1 MLTECEHMQTA
12 LIGRKRRRLGGQT
25 LIEFTLA
32 LPLLLLTLSGVL
44 NTGWLIYRTATLQ
57 FAVREACRFAVTNQT
72 MALTDTSGK
81 SYGVIESARYIVQK
95 RAMGFLGSKT
105 TDTGYS
111 FIHVRYYNPSSS
123 FTTPDTSATANQ
135 GGNIVE
141 VSVEGFIGTNLV
153 AFMPSF
159 FPISPD
165 ARSADRIEGTP
176 IGGLPP
182 MANYTPT
189 P

>member
-1 MLTECEHMQTA
+1 MLTEGEHMQTA

-32 LPLLLLTLSGVL
+32 LPLLLLTLFGVL
-44 NTGWLIYRTATLQ
+44 NTGWLIYRTVTLQ
-57 FAVREACRFAVTNQT
+57 FAVREGCRFAVTNQT
-72 MALTDTSGK
+72 LSLKDTSVPPK
-81 SYGVIESARYIVQK
+81 SYGVIDSVKYIVQQ
-95 RAMGFLGSKT
+95 RASGFLGSKT

-111 FIHVRYYNPSSS
+111 FIHVRFYNPSSS
-123 FTTPDTSATANQ
+123 FTNPDTSATRNQ

-153 AFMPSF
+153 AFMPAF
-159 FPISPD
+159 FPVSPD

-176 IGGLPP
+176 IGGLPHL
-182 MANYTPT
+182 
-189 P
+189 